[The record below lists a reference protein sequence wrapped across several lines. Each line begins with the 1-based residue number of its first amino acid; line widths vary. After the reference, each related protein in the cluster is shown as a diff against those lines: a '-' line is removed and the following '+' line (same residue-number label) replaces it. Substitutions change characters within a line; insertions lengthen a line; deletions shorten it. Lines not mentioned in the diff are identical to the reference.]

1 LVIVKNFPYLIPIE
15 LLKVADT
22 GIKTIDLRNR
32 IIRTRICK
40 AATLDPRAYRDKV
53 SSLAN
58 QAILERNPQMDAYKI
73 SVLDRSPDG
82 DLESI
87 EVDARR
93 LPVPDCLYTVS

>member
-1 LVIVKNFPYLIPIE
+1 
-15 LLKVADT
+15 VADT

-32 IIRTRICK
+32 LIRTRICK

-58 QAILERNPQMDAYKI
+58 QAILNYNPQMGAYKI

-82 DLESI
+82 DLEPI
-87 EVDARR
+87 EVSGRV
-93 LPVPDCLYTVS
+93 LPVPDCQYTVSCKC